1 MATNQT
7 TETLTLTTEERTWRV
22 ECFCED
28 GTDYQMVIHREKLS
42 KDASGNVIQRDRSL
56 PTVTRTVSQV
66 MGDKDALQMLGLIKA
81 KSDGWAQ
88 EDAEKAAAAAVA
100 EVQP

>member
-1 MATNQT
+1 MAINKT

-28 GTDYQMVIHREKLS
+28 GTDYQMVIHRERLS

-56 PTVTRTVSQV
+56 PSVSRTVSQV
-66 MGDKDALQMLGLIKA
+66 LGEPDALQMLGLIKA
-81 KSDGWAQ
+81 KADGWAE
-88 EDAEKAAAAAVA
+88 EDAKKVTDAAAAK
-100 EVQP
+100 VQS